1 MTTHVN
7 HAQST
12 ESILRNKTYKQ
23 NARFILKK
31 RAEVINFWCYLTK
44 WLANDKGKYS
54 TQESFNKFKL
64 NIILLLKIH

>member
-1 MTTHVN
+1 M
-7 HAQST
+7 QDLYS
-12 ESILRNKTYKQ
+12 
-23 NARFILKK
+23 KK

-44 WLANDKGKYS
+44 WLANDKGKYI